1 MDDLNKLVRY
11 NSLLLIYQE
20 LLSKTQ
26 KEILT
31 DYFAFNLSISE
42 IANNRDVS
50 RAAVED
56 AIKKGHAKLDEL
68 ENALGVYSKNSK
80 IKELLDSLKETNSEK
95 EKNSIIEEIERI
107 IK

>member
-1 MDDLNKLVRY
+1 MDDLKKLVKY

-42 IANNRDVS
+42 IATNREVS

-56 AIKKGHAKLDEL
+56 AIKKGQAKLDEL
-68 ENALGVYSKNSK
+68 ENALGVYCKNSK
-80 IKELLDSLKETNSEK
+80 IRALLDSLKETNDDK

>member
-1 MDDLNKLVRY
+1 MDEVNRIVRY

-42 IANNRDVS
+42 IATNRSVS

-56 AIKKGHAKLDEL
+56 AIKKGQAKLDEF
-68 ENALGVYSKNSK
+68 ENALKVYEKNGK
-80 IKELLDSLKETNSEK
+80 IKEVLESGKDRD
-95 EKNSIIEEIERI
+95 SIIEEIGRI

>member
-42 IANNRDVS
+42 IATNREVS

-56 AIKKGHAKLDEL
+56 AIKKGQAKLDEL

-80 IKELLDSLKETNSEK
+80 IKELLDSLKETNSDK
-95 EKNSIIEEIERI
+95 ERNSVIEEIERI

>member
-1 MDDLNKLVRY
+1 MDDLNKLVKY

-42 IANNRDVS
+42 IATNREVS

-56 AIKKGHAKLDEL
+56 AIKKGQAKLDEL

-80 IKELLDSLKETNSEK
+80 IRALLESLRETNDDK

>member
-1 MDDLNKLVRY
+1 MDDVNRIIRY

-31 DYFAFNLSISE
+31 DYFMFNLSISE
-42 IANNRDVS
+42 IANNREVS

-56 AIKKGHAKLDEL
+56 AIKKGQIKLDEF
-68 ENALGVYSKNSK
+68 EGKLGVYSKNERIHSLLE
-80 IKELLDSLKETNSEK
+80 ELKVSK
-95 EKNSIIEEIERI
+95 EKDKIIEEIERI

>member
-1 MDDLNKLVRY
+1 MDEVNRIVRY

-42 IANNRDVS
+42 IATNRSVS

-56 AIKKGHAKLDEL
+56 AIKKGQAKLDEF
-68 ENALGVYSKNSK
+68 EDALKVYEKNER
-80 IKELLDSLKETNSEK
+80 IKEVLESSKDRD
-95 EKNSIIEEIERI
+95 SIIEEIGRI

>member
-1 MDDLNKLVRY
+1 MDEVNRIVRY

-42 IANNRDVS
+42 IATNRSVS

-56 AIKKGHAKLDEL
+56 AIKKGQAKLDEFIRATTAD
-68 ENALGVYSKNSK
+68 NRASA
-80 IKELLDSLKETNSEK
+80 
-95 EKNSIIEEIERI
+95 
-107 IK
+107 

>member
-1 MDDLNKLVRY
+1 MDEVNKLVRY

-42 IANNRDVS
+42 IANNRGVS

-56 AIKKGHAKLDEL
+56 AIKKGQAKLDEL
-68 ENALGVYSKNSK
+68 ENSLGVYTKNSK
-80 IKELLDSLKETNSEK
+80 IRELLDSFKETNNQK
-95 EKNSIIEEIERI
+95 EKDSIIEEIERI

>member
-1 MDDLNKLVRY
+1 MDEVNRIVRY
-11 NSLLLIYQE
+11 NSLLLIYGE
-20 LLSKTQ
+20 LLSRTQ

-42 IANNRDVS
+42 IAESRSVS

-56 AIKKGHAKLDEL
+56 AIKKGQAKLDEY
-68 ENALGVYSKNSK
+68 ESALKVYEKNEK
-80 IKELLDSLKETNSEK
+80 IKEILESDKDRDFIIKE
-95 EKNSIIEEIERI
+95 IGRI

>member
-56 AIKKGHAKLDEL
+56 AIKKGQSKLDEL
-68 ENALGVYSKNSK
+68 ENALGIYSKNSK

-95 EKNSIIEEIERI
+95 DKNSIIEEIERI

>member
-42 IANNRDVS
+42 IANNREVS

-56 AIKKGHAKLDEL
+56 AIKKGQAKLDEL
-68 ENALGVYSKNSK
+68 ENTLGVYSKNSK
-80 IKELLDSLKETNSEK
+80 IKELLDSLKETNSDK
-95 EKNSIIEEIERI
+95 ERNSVIEEIERI

>member
-42 IANNRDVS
+42 IANNREVS

-56 AIKKGHAKLDEL
+56 AIKKGQAKLDEL
-68 ENALGVYSKNSK
+68 EKALGVYSKNSK
-80 IKELLDSLKETNSEK
+80 IKELLDSLRETNSEK
-95 EKNSIIEEIERI
+95 ERNSVIEEIERI

>member
-1 MDDLNKLVRY
+1 MDEVNRIVRY

-42 IANNRDVS
+42 IAINRSVS

-56 AIKKGHAKLDEL
+56 AIKKGQAKLDEF
-68 ENALGVYSKNSK
+68 ENALKVYEKNEK
-80 IKELLDSLKETNSEK
+80 IKEVLESSKDRD
-95 EKNSIIEEIERI
+95 SIIEEIGRI

>member
-20 LLSKTQ
+20 LLSRTQ

-42 IANNRDVS
+42 IATNREVS

-56 AIKKGHAKLDEL
+56 AIKKGQAKLDEL
-68 ENALGVYSKNSK
+68 ESALGVYSKNSK
-80 IKELLDSLKETNSEK
+80 IRALLDSLRETNDDK

>member
-1 MDDLNKLVRY
+1 MDEVNRIVRY

-42 IANNRDVS
+42 IATNRSVS

-56 AIKKGHAKLDEL
+56 AIKKGQAKLDEF
-68 ENALGVYSKNSK
+68 ENALKVYEKNEK
-80 IKELLDSLKETNSEK
+80 IKEVLESSKDRD
-95 EKNSIIEEIERI
+95 SIIEEIGRI

>member
-20 LLSKTQ
+20 LLSRTQ

-56 AIKKGHAKLDEL
+56 AIKKGQAKLDEL

-95 EKNSIIEEIERI
+95 ERNSVIEEIERI

>member
-1 MDDLNKLVRY
+1 MDDVSKLIRY

-31 DYFAFNLSISE
+31 DYFMFNLSISE
-42 IANNRDVS
+42 IATSRDVS

-56 AIKKGHAKLDEL
+56 AIKKGQAKLDEYEEKLGFLDKNESLKRLL
-68 ENALGVYSKNSK
+68 ED
-80 IKELLDSLKETNSEK
+80 IKEKDISND
-95 EKNSIIEEIERI
+95 NIIKEIERI

>member
-1 MDDLNKLVRY
+1 MDEVNRIVRY

-42 IANNRDVS
+42 IATNRSVS

-56 AIKKGHAKLDEL
+56 AIKKGQAKLDEF
-68 ENALGVYSKNSK
+68 ENALKVYEKNEK
-80 IKELLDSLKETNSEK
+80 IKKVLESSKDRD
-95 EKNSIIEEIERI
+95 SIIEEIGRI

>member
-20 LLSKTQ
+20 LLSRTQ

-56 AIKKGHAKLDEL
+56 AIKKGQAKLDEYEEKLGFLDKNESLKRLL
-68 ENALGVYSKNSK
+68 ED
-80 IKELLDSLKETNSEK
+80 IKEKDISKDN
-95 EKNSIIEEIERI
+95 IIKEIERI

>member
-1 MDDLNKLVRY
+1 MDEVNRIVRY
-11 NSLLLIYQE
+11 NSLLLIYGE

-42 IANNRDVS
+42 IAESRSVS

-56 AIKKGHAKLDEL
+56 AIKKGQAKLDEY
-68 ENALGVYSKNSK
+68 ESALKVYEKNEK
-80 IKELLDSLKETNSEK
+80 IKEILESDKDRDFIIKE
-95 EKNSIIEEIERI
+95 IGRI

>member
-1 MDDLNKLVRY
+1 MDDLNKLVKY

-42 IANNRDVS
+42 IATNREVS
-50 RAAVED
+50 RAAV
-56 AIKKGHAKLDEL
+56 
-68 ENALGVYSKNSK
+68 
-80 IKELLDSLKETNSEK
+80 
-95 EKNSIIEEIERI
+95 
-107 IK
+107 